1 VNRRTPWAVFALRLA
16 VGGLLAVA
24 GALKAHDGGARTATT
39 IAGYRLL
46 PAPLDFPLGVA
57 LPYLEIFLGLYL
69 IVGLF
74 TRGVAWIATA
84 QFLVFATAVASL
96 LLRHIAG
103 DCGCFGSVLATPPSW
118 WHVAGDLALASATA
132 FIALHAPGS
141 VAFDRRL
148 EASGPPE
155 TSGELETT

>member
-1 VNRRTPWAVFALRLA
+1 MFAVFTCLQHHDPLRLCW
-16 VGGLLAVA
+16 A
-24 GALKAHDGGARTATT
+24 GAICLVAVIAGLCAYRRAVVTQKAHR
-39 IAGYRLL
+39 
-46 PAPLDFPLGVA
+46 
-57 LPYLEIFLGLYL
+57 
-69 IVGLF
+69 
-74 TRGVAWIATA
+74 VAWIATA